1 LRQSL
6 RPRLLLIRNP
16 AAGRGRASRAW
27 PQVAAALAAAGIRFD
42 EAITEKANHALAI
55 AERRARDY
63 DCVVAV
69 GGDGTV
75 HEVVNGLMRSGAPAA
90 LGVVPCGSGDDFAK
104 MLPPGDPVGRLAAG
118 RILRYDVGRLE
129 AGTTRYFINGMD
141 IGFGAQGAA
150 NVTRVPRFLTGLGA
164 YLGALVLTL
173 IDYPRLELQL
183 RVDDQPP
190 FTLRTAM
197 TAVMNGSSFGGS
209 FRVCPAASADDGL
222 FDLLLVDA
230 VGRLEIL
237 ALVPKIMR
245 GTHGGHPRL
254 RLARARRVVMES
266 EAPMLFEMDGELPL
280 PPARRIAIEL
290 LPGAL
295 PVLA

>member
-1 LRQSL
+1 LTS
-6 RPRLLLIRNP
+6 RPGEAL
-16 AAGRGRASRAW
+16 A
-27 PQVAAALAAAGIRFD
+27 VAAQRAG
-42 EAITEKANHALAI
+42 E
-55 AERRARDY
+55 Y
-63 DCVVAV
+63 DCIVAV
-69 GGDGTV
+69 GGDGTA
-75 HEVVNGLMRSGAPAA
+75 HEVANGLLRAGTGCAFG
-90 LGVVPCGSGDDFAK
+90 LIPCGSGDDFAK
-104 MLPPGDPVGRLAAG
+104 MLPPADPVARLAAG
-118 RILRYDVGRLE
+118 RVLRYDVGRVE
-129 AGTTRYFINGMD
+129 ADGQSCFFINGMD

-150 NVTRVPRFLTGLGA
+150 NVARVPRFLTGLGA

-173 IDYPRLELQL
+173 IDYPSLELQL
-183 RVDDQPP
+183 RLDDEAP

-245 GTHGGHPRL
+245 GTHAGDPRV
-254 RLARARRVVMES
+254 RLVRARKVLMES
-266 EAPMLFEMDGELPL
+266 ETPMLFELDGELPL
-280 PPARRIAIEL
+280 PPARRIGIEL